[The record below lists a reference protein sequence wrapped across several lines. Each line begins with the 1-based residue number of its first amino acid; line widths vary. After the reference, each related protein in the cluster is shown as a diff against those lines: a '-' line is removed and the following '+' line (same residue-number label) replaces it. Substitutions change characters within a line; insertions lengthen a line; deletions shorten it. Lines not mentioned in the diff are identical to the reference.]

1 MTLASLNFRDKA
13 HVYVDTQTVEFGS
26 SNDHGMPPPAEFS
39 EEDNAETIMQLQAIF
54 PDYEEGVIKIALQR
68 NGSSLEDAA
77 DLLSDETRMHYIVKE
92 FEEDKEK

>member
-39 EEDNAETIMQLQAIF
+39 EEDNAETIM
-54 PDYEEGVIKIALQR
+54 
-68 NGSSLEDAA
+68 
-77 DLLSDETRMHYIVKE
+77 
-92 FEEDKEK
+92 